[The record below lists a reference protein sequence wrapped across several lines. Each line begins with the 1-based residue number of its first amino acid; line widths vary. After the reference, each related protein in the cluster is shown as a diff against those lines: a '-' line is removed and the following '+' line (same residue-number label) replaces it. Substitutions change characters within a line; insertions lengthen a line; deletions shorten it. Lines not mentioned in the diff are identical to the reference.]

1 MIESIFVLI
10 GLFVLVMAILN
21 VGGRGLS
28 NIYDQSVLQI
38 SVGNE
43 TISVQI
49 QSDRVFQYHTELFTC
64 CLAKIQEKKR
74 IILDCFAKGDNY
86 VFNYYDAQITL
97 ICPLNMPSEYE

>member
-28 NIYDQSVLQI
+28 NIYTQSVLQI
-38 SVGNE
+38 SVGNKK
-43 TISVQI
+43 IAVQV
-49 QSDRVFQYHTELFTC
+49 QSNKSILGVELLTRS
-64 CLAKIQEKKR
+64 LSEIQEKKR
-74 IILDCFAKGDNY
+74 IILDCFAKGENY

-97 ICPLNMPSEYE
+97 ICPLNMPPEYE